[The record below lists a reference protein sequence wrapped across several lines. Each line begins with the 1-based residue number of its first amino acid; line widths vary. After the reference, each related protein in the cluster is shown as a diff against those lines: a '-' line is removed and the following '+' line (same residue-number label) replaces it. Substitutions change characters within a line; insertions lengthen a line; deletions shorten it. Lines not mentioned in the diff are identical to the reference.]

1 MGFSHEI
8 QKSTKQKSSMTS
20 LSVQFFVG
28 SPVVI
33 LSMLVCSIAL
43 SGDVSEYESNYFN
56 VDDQNKI
63 VTQLNSIV
71 VITDVSKSIY
81 KEYIELE
88 LSRLFFNLHFIKDVK
103 EDVVTSMEKT
113 VSKSQI
119 ENFINSYISDQLGD
133 KNKRKVYSSLKAVDL
148 IINLILKDNQM
159 EIRLLNSRGERIAHY
174 KQKFKKDENN
184 TKKISIEKLDTKVI
198 DLFNEFMDRY
208 FYKTIILLKPDQV
221 YGNIFIN
228 DKIHN
233 QKWEGEKQVI
243 INNIPRYENITI
255 SIISEDSISNNI
267 QIKGDTFKLNG
278 SNEKRDQNN
287 KMYQS
292 TPSQPP
298 RFKAKGSLIKFNLS
312 NFNKIPVIS
321 NNVNIIIFNF
331 RSRTTFKYSLN
342 KNYTTNELIV
352 PSKNIGSY
360 FYTIKVDERMKTFP
374 RFINLIDSVEY
385 KIKFGDIE
393 TVNQEVNNKSKT
405 FGRSLSTIL
414 PGMGHV
420 YVDKPKLKYLFIA
433 SLYCYIVYKSVD
445 EYNNFISNR
454 DEYSYWQNEYNNL
467 DDSEPGE
474 KYLEYETM
482 ARSYYN
488 KSKKSRENYYKYISG
503 LVLANIGSNI
513 HLELRM
519 NWDL

>member
-1 MGFSHEI
+1 
-8 QKSTKQKSSMTS
+8 
-20 LSVQFFVG
+20 
-28 SPVVI
+28 
-33 LSMLVCSIAL
+33 
-43 SGDVSEYESNYFN
+43 
-56 VDDQNKI
+56 
-63 VTQLNSIV
+63 
-71 VITDVSKSIY
+71 
-81 KEYIELE
+81 
-88 LSRLFFNLHFIKDVK
+88 
-103 EDVVTSMEKT
+103 
-113 VSKSQI
+113 
-119 ENFINSYISDQLGD
+119 
-133 KNKRKVYSSLKAVDL
+133 
-148 IINLILKDNQM
+148 
-159 EIRLLNSRGERIAHY
+159 
-174 KQKFKKDENN
+174 
-184 TKKISIEKLDTKVI
+184 
-198 DLFNEFMDRY
+198 MDRY

-331 RSRTTFKYSLN
+331 RSRTTLKYSLN